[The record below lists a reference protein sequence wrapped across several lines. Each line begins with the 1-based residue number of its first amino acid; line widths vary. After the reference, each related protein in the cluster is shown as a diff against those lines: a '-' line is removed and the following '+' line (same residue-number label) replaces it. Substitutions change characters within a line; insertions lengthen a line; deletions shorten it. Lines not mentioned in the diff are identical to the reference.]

1 MTIHSCQVPIQM
13 KEAALTSFYQNNKS
27 LFDPSSSSS
36 SPYSPTSPSI
46 PTLLSSPASSG
57 NPMMGGLLTPP
68 KSADHKLSPPVTSI
82 SNLSVL
88 YQKALLDQRNAAAAV
103 NVPQQQQPT
112 QIPASSAADISSIY
126 QNHRAMLDTVNLLS
140 NLNTIGVSSKS
151 GGDVEMGLKMESSDK

>member
-1 MTIHSCQVPIQM
+1 
-13 KEAALTSFYQNNKS
+13 
-27 LFDPSSSSS
+27 
-36 SPYSPTSPSI
+36 
-46 PTLLSSPASSG
+46 
-57 NPMMGGLLTPP
+57 MGGLLTPP

-88 YQKALLDQRNAAAAV
+88 YQKALLDQRNAAAAAV
-103 NVPQQQQPT
+103 NIPQQQPPT

>member
-1 MTIHSCQVPIQM
+1 
-13 KEAALTSFYQNNKS
+13 
-27 LFDPSSSSS
+27 
-36 SPYSPTSPSI
+36 
-46 PTLLSSPASSG
+46 
-57 NPMMGGLLTPP
+57 MMGGLLTPP